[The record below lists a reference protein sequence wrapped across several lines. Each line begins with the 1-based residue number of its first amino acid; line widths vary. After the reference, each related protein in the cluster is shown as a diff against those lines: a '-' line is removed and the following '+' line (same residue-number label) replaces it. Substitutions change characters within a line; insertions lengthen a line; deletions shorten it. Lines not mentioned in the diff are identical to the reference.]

1 MLENKKK
8 LLNIAVSAHKK
19 YQSQLPDKKKCVLLL
34 DNILELLFPHFSNK
48 FLSKKEAA
56 VKIKNI
62 EKLLTNIL
70 RPLYKNKKDIN
81 SVSGR
86 FFSKLAYVH
95 EMLNFAAQA
104 IYDGAPAAKS
114 VDEVII
120 TYPGFF
126 AVAAYR
132 IAHEL
137 YILKVP
143 VIPRILTEYA
153 HRLTGIDINPG
164 AVIGKNFCIDH
175 GTGIVIGETTEIG
188 DNVKLYQGVTLG
200 ALSVKK
206 ELASKKRHPTI
217 ENNVVIYAN
226 STILGGE
233 AVIGHNS
240 VIGGNVWLTKGV
252 APNSVVYYDHE
263 PKHFVKN
270 KKL

>member
-1 MLENKKK
+1 MAKNK
-8 LLNIAVSAHKK
+8 LLDIALSAHKK
-19 YQSQLPDKKKCVLLL
+19 YQRQLPDKKKCLVLL
-34 DNILELLFPHFSNK
+34 DKILGLMFPHFSNN
-48 FLSKKEAA
+48 FLTASNAKLE
-56 VKIKNI
+56 IKNI
-62 EKLLTNIL
+62 EKLFADIL
-70 RPLYKNKKDIN
+70 QPLYKNKKDIKSIN
-81 SVSGR
+81 DG
-86 FFSKLAYVH
+86 FFSKLENVS
-95 EMLNFAAQA
+95 EMLNFDAQA
-104 IYDGAPAAKS
+104 ICDGDPAAKS

-120 TYPGFF
+120 AYPGFL
-126 AVAAYR
+126 AVAVYR

-137 YILKVP
+137 YVLNVP
-143 VIPRILTEYA
+143 IIPRILTEHA
-153 HRLTGIDINPG
+153 HQMTGVDINPG

-233 AVIGHNS
+233 TVIGRNS

-252 APNSVVYYDHE
+252 EPNSVVYYEHE
-263 PKHFVKN
+263 PKHFIKN